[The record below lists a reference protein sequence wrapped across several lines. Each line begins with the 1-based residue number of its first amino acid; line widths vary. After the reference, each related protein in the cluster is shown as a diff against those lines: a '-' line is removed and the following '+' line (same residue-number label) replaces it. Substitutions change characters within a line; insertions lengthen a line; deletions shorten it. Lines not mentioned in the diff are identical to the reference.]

1 MWNKKPTRCH
11 LVLYLFLLYML
22 LNMFHA
28 TYFPM
33 DTQPS
38 NRILLPTQPWHY
50 TTCEKIPLSRQLLK
64 YVAQLPNG
72 HTTSQ
77 LDLTAYT
84 ATALHHMW
92 KNTAKLS
99 APEDGHKVAWNM
111 LSNL

>member
-1 MWNKKPTRCH
+1 
-11 LVLYLFLLYML
+11 
-22 LNMFHA
+22 
-28 TYFPM
+28 M